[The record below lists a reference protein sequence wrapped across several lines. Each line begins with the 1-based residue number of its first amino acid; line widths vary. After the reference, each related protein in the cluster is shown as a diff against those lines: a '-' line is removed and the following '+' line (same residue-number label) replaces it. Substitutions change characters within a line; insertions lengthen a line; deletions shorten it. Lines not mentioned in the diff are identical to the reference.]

1 MPSLCNLGPSFKP
14 QSHVEV
20 KCELW
25 VLLVSIVSVLEDI
38 LFGKLMER
46 LASAAWVFAET
57 PMLRAFSSKILLNMS
72 EPHTLSG
79 VFSLV
84 WALTHFLISTHC
96 LEKVMDNPDG
106 FCCHCCGLM
115 GDLCTASFHFST
127 S

>member
-1 MPSLCNLGPSFKP
+1 MPFLRNLGPTFKP
-14 QSHVEV
+14 QSHVKV

-38 LFGKLMER
+38 LLRRLMGR
-46 LASAAWVFAET
+46 LAGAAWVFAEKS
-57 PMLRAFSSKILLNMS
+57 MLRAFSSKNLLNMS

-84 WALTHFLISTHC
+84 WALTHFLISIHC

-106 FCCHCCGLM
+106 FCCHFCGLM
-115 GDLCTASFHFST
+115 GTYVLPRFISL
-127 S
+127 